1 MPWDDYFDEYPFKTE
16 VTQEVLVFVV
26 ESQEMTKRQLCPKC
40 DNEFDVCIRECPKC
54 GCPPYERL
62 LYAPS
67 EKRNDK
73 EYQELLDK
81 GLFEDERNIT
91 NTR

>member
-1 MPWDDYFDEYPFKTE
+1 MNK
-16 VTQEVLVFVV
+16 
-26 ESQEMTKRQLCPKC
+26 MHLCPKC
-40 DNEFDVCIRECPKC
+40 DCEFDVGVRECPEC

-81 GLFEDERNIT
+81 GLFD
-91 NTR
+91 